1 MHPGMRPGF
10 PPGHPN
16 TYRPPGMPPG
26 MYRGGP
32 PSGPVR
38 PPAPGVKRPP
48 PQGILNDS
56 QKIKPVKQKKPGDRL
71 LPPSVRDL
79 VPESQAYSDLLHLE
93 RKVDYTIMR
102 KRLEMQESLKRP
114 QKIKKKLRLFITN
127 SYYPANPQQSNS
139 TGNWELRVEG
149 RLLEQESLN
158 SRNNPEATSGKTK
171 RKFSTFFK
179 SLVIEL
185 DKELY
190 GPDNHLV
197 EWHRQQNTQETDGF
211 QVKRPGDRDVKCTM
225 MFMLNHEPSQFK
237 LEVRL
242 ARLLGVHTATRSTI
256 IHSLWQYI
264 KKNKL
269 QDHNDRIWINLD
281 PYLRQIF
288 MTDRIR
294 FADIPGR
301 LHPLLTPPDPIA
313 IHHRISCDPNE
324 STRNKTTCYDIEV
337 EIDDPLK
344 SLQNK
349 FLLDTANQG
358 EIQQQ
363 DKKILQNIDMIKDLR
378 VARDFYLG
386 FANNPQAF
394 ITDWIASQSKDLKGM
409 QDMSGNPDVERRSET
424 FKEDWVNEAV
434 MRYFYNKLQQRR
446 AELEQ
451 AINQPK

>member
-93 RKVDYTIMR
+93 RKVSLQKRYLYNYIDQNYTWSIIGILQVDYTIMR

-158 SRNNPEATSGKTK
+158 R
-171 RKFSTFFK
+171 
-179 SLVIEL
+179 
-185 DKELY
+185 
-190 GPDNHLV
+190 
-197 EWHRQQNTQETDGF
+197 
-211 QVKRPGDRDVKCTM
+211 
-225 MFMLNHEPSQFK
+225 
-237 LEVRL
+237 
-242 ARLLGVHTATRSTI
+242 
-256 IHSLWQYI
+256 
-264 KKNKL
+264 
-269 QDHNDRIWINLD
+269 
-281 PYLRQIF
+281 
-288 MTDRIR
+288 
-294 FADIPGR
+294 
-301 LHPLLTPPDPIA
+301 
-313 IHHRISCDPNE
+313 
-324 STRNKTTCYDIEV
+324 
-337 EIDDPLK
+337 
-344 SLQNK
+344 
-349 FLLDTANQG
+349 
-358 EIQQQ
+358 
-363 DKKILQNIDMIKDLR
+363 
-378 VARDFYLG
+378 
-386 FANNPQAF
+386 
-394 ITDWIASQSKDLKGM
+394 
-409 QDMSGNPDVERRSET
+409 
-424 FKEDWVNEAV
+424 
-434 MRYFYNKLQQRR
+434 
-446 AELEQ
+446 
-451 AINQPK
+451 

>member
-158 SRNNPEATSGKTK
+158 R
-171 RKFSTFFK
+171 
-179 SLVIEL
+179 
-185 DKELY
+185 
-190 GPDNHLV
+190 
-197 EWHRQQNTQETDGF
+197 
-211 QVKRPGDRDVKCTM
+211 
-225 MFMLNHEPSQFK
+225 
-237 LEVRL
+237 
-242 ARLLGVHTATRSTI
+242 
-256 IHSLWQYI
+256 
-264 KKNKL
+264 
-269 QDHNDRIWINLD
+269 
-281 PYLRQIF
+281 
-288 MTDRIR
+288 
-294 FADIPGR
+294 
-301 LHPLLTPPDPIA
+301 
-313 IHHRISCDPNE
+313 
-324 STRNKTTCYDIEV
+324 
-337 EIDDPLK
+337 
-344 SLQNK
+344 
-349 FLLDTANQG
+349 
-358 EIQQQ
+358 
-363 DKKILQNIDMIKDLR
+363 
-378 VARDFYLG
+378 
-386 FANNPQAF
+386 
-394 ITDWIASQSKDLKGM
+394 
-409 QDMSGNPDVERRSET
+409 
-424 FKEDWVNEAV
+424 
-434 MRYFYNKLQQRR
+434 
-446 AELEQ
+446 
-451 AINQPK
+451 